1 MEPTTLT
8 ARSPEDLLALAP
20 LVLGF
25 QPEESLVMLTFGARA
40 FHARIDL
47 PEGEMGVPEVVG
59 TLLAPVL
66 THGMERVAFLVFS
79 ARPVEA
85 GLPAAL
91 VDTFTTEG
99 VGVID
104 VIQADGREWFA
115 LRPDGGRGPGM
126 PYDLSRHTFAAEA
139 VLRGQVTYSSRG
151 ALAASLAPSPG
162 RVQRIAALLAE
173 LPERLP
179 ARQRGAEASWLRS
192 AMAAADRRDPVGDPD
207 PDDLTC
213 ARLIRD
219 LADPALWEAALRG
232 QSRERADTQA
242 VLWTHVLRGAPSGW
256 VAGPASLMGFVA
268 WLGGQGALAWCAVDR
283 CLEERPDDDWA
294 LALGNLL
301 LHAVPPSRWRDDLDR
316 VVRNLA

>member
-25 QPEESLVMLTFGARA
+25 QPEESLVMLTFGDRA

-47 PEGEMGVPEVVG
+47 PEGETAVREVVG

-66 THGMERVAFLVFS
+66 EHGLQRVAFLVFS
-79 ARPVEA
+79 AHRVAAE
-85 GLPAAL
+85 LPAAL
-91 VDTFTTEG
+91 VDTFTAEG

-104 VIQADGREWFA
+104 VLQADGRAWWA
-115 LRPDGGRGPGM
+115 LRPDGGRGPGTA
-126 PYDLSRHTFAAEA
+126 YDLSRHTFAAEA
-139 VLRGQVTYSSRG
+139 ILRGQVTYSSRA
-151 ALAASLAPSPG
+151 ALASSLAPADA
-162 RVQRIAALLAE
+162 RVERIAGLLAA

-179 ARQRGAEASWLRS
+179 ARQRAAEATWLRS
-192 AMAAADRRDPVGDPD
+192 TMAAADRRDPVSDPD

-213 ARLIRD
+213 ARLVRD

-232 QSRERADTQA
+232 QTRERADTQA
-242 VLWTHVLRGAPSGW
+242 VLWTHVLRAAPPGW

-283 CLEERPDDDWA
+283 CLEDRPDDDWA
-294 LALGNLL
+294 LALGHLL

-316 VVRNLA
+316 VVRDLA